1 MMDRA
6 IDTRAKRRTRLVFSL
21 LVLLALLAAGYA
33 AIAHWSVPRLR
44 VERDKLMID
53 TVERG
58 AFQEAPVADGENVSK
73 EEPGEA
79 LLLSRGA
86 FFQKTGGHWAFV
98 LEGDGKKAVKRT
110 IRLGRQNP
118 DFFEVLDGLAPGD
131 RVITSSYDTFGDVEE
146 LVLE

>member
-6 IDTRAKRRTRLVFSL
+6 INTRAKRRARLAVSL
-21 LVLLALLAAGYA
+21 LVVLALLAIGYA
-33 AIAHWSVPRLR
+33 AIAHWSVPRLH
-44 VERDKLMID
+44 VERKKLMID

-58 AFQEAPVADGENVSK
+58 TFQEAPASAGENISNG
-73 EEPGEA
+73 EPSEV

-98 LEGDGKKAVKRT
+98 LEKGGKKAIKRS
-110 IRLGRQNP
+110 IRLGRQNAES
-118 DFFEVLDGLAPGD
+118 FEVLAGLAPGD

>member
-6 IDTRAKRRTRLVFSL
+6 IDTRAKRRTRLVFSSL
-21 LVLLALLAAGYA
+21 MVLALLAAGYA

-58 AFQEAPVADGENVSK
+58 AFQEASGSAGENISNG
-73 EEPGEA
+73 EPAAA

-98 LEGDGKKAVKRT
+98 LEEDGKKAVKRT

>member
-6 IDTRAKRRTRLVFSL
+6 IDTRAKRRTRLAVSL
-21 LVLLALLAAGYA
+21 LVVLALLAAGYA
-33 AIAHWSVPRLR
+33 AIAHWSVPRLH
-44 VERDKLMID
+44 VERKKLMID

-58 AFQEAPVADGENVSK
+58 TFREAPANDGENVSK
-73 EEPGEA
+73 GEPAEA

-86 FFQKTGGHWAFV
+86 FFQKTGGRWAFV
-98 LEGDGKKAVKRT
+98 LDEDGKKAVKRS
-110 IRLGRQNP
+110 IRLGRQNLES
-118 DFFEVLDGLAPGD
+118 FEVLDGLAPGD